1 MTSSHRFISAVPA
14 ILLSASFLFA
24 SVDTNAADSTDFT
37 GLGFGV
43 GLSLT
48 VDTGSNDRVKSAS
61 LVNGIVRVQDEDNAI
76 ARIMFE
82 SHYFFDPKGAM
93 PITGVEST
101 RWGYGPFI
109 AVQSGSDDIIDSIGL
124 GFMLGFKRRDADD
137 TDTSSWNI
145 GIGYVV
151 DPNAQILGDGV
162 KANSALPNGET
173 EIRFK
178 EKAQGG
184 LLLITSF
191 SW

>member
-61 LVNGIVRVQDEDNAI
+61 LVNGIVRVEDEDNAI

-93 PITGVEST
+93 PITGADSAWNRIYRSNQSVEFW
-101 RWGYGPFI
+101 RY
-109 AVQSGSDDIIDSIGL
+109 AVNRVAGSGCW
-124 GFMLGFKRRDADD
+124 F
-137 TDTSSWNI
+137 
-145 GIGYVV
+145 Y
-151 DPNAQILGDGV
+151 
-162 KANSALPNGET
+162 
-173 EIRFK
+173 
-178 EKAQGG
+178 
-184 LLLITSF
+184 
-191 SW
+191 